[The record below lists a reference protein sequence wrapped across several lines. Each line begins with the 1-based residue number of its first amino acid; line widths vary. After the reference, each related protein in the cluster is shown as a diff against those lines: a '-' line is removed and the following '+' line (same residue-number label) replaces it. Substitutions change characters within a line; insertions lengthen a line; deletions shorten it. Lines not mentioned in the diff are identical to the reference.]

1 MLDCSVAKSDF
12 PLHHSRGGTVHRNI
26 FSSKNLLLLQ
36 RGDNSTGDHTS
47 QSHVRLLLAFRGDH
61 VIFSLRIQEVMVILS
76 RKEFLR
82 STCIFTSLFFLFIC
96 WMQTMDNKTLRDQRA
111 KFHEDPGCLKHRVEN
126 SYLLARNTC
135 LEVLYEGEINSCI
148 WDTVY
153 IYTYMDLFVIAA
165 GIALIHSH
173 CFKMLNARYEIKS

>member
-1 MLDCSVAKSDF
+1 MLDCSVAESDF
-12 PLHHSRGGTVHRNI
+12 PLHRSRGGTVHRNI

-47 QSHVRLLLAFRGDH
+47 QSHVCLLLAFRGDH

-82 STCIFTSLFFLFIC
+82 SMCIFFTSLFFLFIC

-148 WDTVY
+148 
-153 IYTYMDLFVIAA
+153 
-165 GIALIHSH
+165 
-173 CFKMLNARYEIKS
+173 